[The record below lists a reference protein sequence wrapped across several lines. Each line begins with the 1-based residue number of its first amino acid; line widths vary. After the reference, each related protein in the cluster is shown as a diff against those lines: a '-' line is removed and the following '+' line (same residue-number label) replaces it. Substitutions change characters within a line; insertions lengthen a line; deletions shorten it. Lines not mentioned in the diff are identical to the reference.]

1 MAYTENPILEGKDF
15 ESIAGDINGN
25 FNALNQTINQ
35 AMIVGTYTG
44 NGETTQDIII
54 SNTDTPIAVEVFP
67 VDADVDNPYNDYC
80 LNMAQAIKGVDCV
93 FNGITAL
100 SIIQN
105 GFRVSYQGSGY
116 NYTTMLNNNNRI
128 YFYKAY
134 FAGQIKK
141 VSK

>member
-15 ESIAGDINGN
+15 ESIAHDVNEN

-44 NGETTQDIII
+44 NGGATQDIII

-67 VDADVDNPYNDYC
+67 VDADVDNPYNDYG
-80 LNMAQAIKGVDCV
+80 LHMAQAIKDVDCV
-93 FNGITAL
+93 FQGITAL

-105 GFRVSYQGSGY
+105 GFRVSSQGNGY
-116 NYTTMLNNNNRI
+116 HYTTMLNNNNRI

>member
-15 ESIAGDINGN
+15 ESIAHDVNEN
-25 FNALNQTINQ
+25 FSALNQTINQ

-67 VDADVDNPYNDYC
+67 VDADVDNPYNDYG

-105 GFRVSYQGSGY
+105 GFRVSYQRSGY

-134 FAGQIKK
+134 FAGQIKNI
-141 VSK
+141 

>member
-15 ESIAGDINGN
+15 ESIAHDVNEN

-44 NGETTQDIII
+44 NGEETQDIII
-54 SNTDTPIAVEVFP
+54 SNTDTPIAVEIFP
-67 VDADVDNPYNDYC
+67 VSGETSNCYNDYYIY
-80 LNMAQAIKGVDCV
+80 MAQAIKGVDCV

-100 SIIQN
+100 SVIQN
-105 GFRVSYQGSGY
+105 GFRVSGQTNG
-116 NYTTMLNNNNRI
+116 NYRSWLNANNET

-134 FAGQIKK
+134 FAGQIKNI
-141 VSK
+141 